1 MYILS
6 IQTIYNVFIIV
17 CTYICEY
24 FGTALV
30 HMYVRMHV
38 HVLQVSPAPKPQTPK
53 PQQAPPKFTSPTP
66 QVSAT
71 ITTRKKPAVPALQQH
86 RTEPNPEKAVCVNH
100 TYTHTY
106 SVYVPVMYPTFI
118 QRYQTEVILP
128 QPAKLILQLV
138 RFMLPH
144 LK

>member
-1 MYILS
+1 MHVL
-6 IQTIYNVFIIV
+6 
-17 CTYICEY
+17 CTYCPYKQSPMCLLYVLTYVNISVLHLYIC
-24 FGTALV
+24 
-30 HMYVRMHV
+30 MYVRTHV

-71 ITTRKKPAVPALQQH
+71 ITTHKKPAVPALQQH
-86 RTEPNPEKAVCVNH
+86 ETEPNPEKAVCVNH

-118 QRYQTEVILP
+118 QRYQT
-128 QPAKLILQLV
+128 
-138 RFMLPH
+138 
-144 LK
+144 